1 MRYLGIDYG
10 TKKVGIAL
18 SDENGTMGFPYAIL
32 ANDPD
37 LLPALQKLIAQRSVG
52 AIVMGE
58 SLAYD
63 GSENAVAH
71 EAKAFA
77 LRLTEATGIAIS
89 WEPEVLTTR
98 EARRAHEPEAKSRK
112 PVEHVAVDDSAAA
125 LILTSFLGRKPNV
138 EGGM

>member
-1 MRYLGIDYG
+1 MRYLGLDYG

-18 SDENGTMGFPYAIL
+18 SDENGTMGFPHAIFP
-32 ANDPD
+32 NDSE
-37 LLPALQKLIAQRSVG
+37 LLPKLSALIAERGVG
-52 AIVMGE
+52 GIVAGE
-58 SLAYD
+58 SIAFD
-63 GSENAVAH
+63 GSENPVAH

-77 LRLTEATGIAIS
+77 RRLTDATGIAVS

-125 LILTSFLGRKPNV
+125 LILTSFLSRQRS
-138 EGGM
+138 